1 MFELFQSPELVL
13 LLLPPKNQCSCSKDM
28 DLAFAL
34 LILPQS
40 EFEIFHGLN
49 FHLWKRTER
58 IKALS
63 EGRASPKPFGIWYC
77 GAVEKMRKLDIF
89 RNTIPKPVFHA
100 RLKKT
105 TKNCVYSDRFI
116 LIPNM
121 LNLDLTIS
129 FSLFPFPILSP
140 SSNPRHFFFSS
151 QILYSPM
158 VLLAQHTSIV
168 ICWISEEQ
176 PAVLLI
182 YSHHTHML
190 SRISHK

>member
-13 LLLPPKNQCSCSKDM
+13 LLLPPKNQCFCSKDV

-34 LILPQS
+34 PILPQS

-63 EGRASPKPFGIWYC
+63 EGKASPKPFGIWYC

-140 SSNPRHFFFSS
+140 SSNPRHFFFFPPKYF
-151 QILYSPM
+151 ILLWCCLPSTLP
-158 VLLAQHTSIV
+158 
-168 ICWISEEQ
+168 
-176 PAVLLI
+176 
-182 YSHHTHML
+182 
-190 SRISHK
+190 